1 MKQLLLTIW
10 VALVALC
17 VKNVKTPETAPEA
30 PAFSR
35 VLMQNAEDGVTL
47 SWIYPLDS
55 NLNHFIVQ
63 GSSDSIN
70 WENRGLVFPGES
82 MELPYFFTDKRS
94 GKKNIQFYRIV
105 QQAKNGM
112 ETISAVSQLVEE
124 ESNPEITVTQTAN
137 GFEIGAET
145 VQNEL
150 KVSIWSIGS
159 GMIANSTIRGGTH
172 QFLIPDGEA
181 NSGMVVVHIYDDSG
195 HLYLDR
201 FNFLITQSS

>member
-10 VALVALC
+10 IALVALC
-17 VKNVKTPETAPEA
+17 VKNVKTPETPPEA

-35 VLMQNAEDGVTL
+35 VLMQTAEDGVTL
-47 SWIYPLDS
+47 SWIYPVDS

-63 GSSDSIN
+63 GSTDSIN

-112 ETISAVSQLVEE
+112 ETISAVTQLVEK
-124 ESNPEITVTQTAN
+124 ESNPGINVTQTPK
-137 GFEIGAET
+137 GFEIGADND
-145 VQNEL
+145 QNAWN
-150 KVSIWSIGS
+150 VRIWSVDR
-159 GMIANSTIRGGTH
+159 GMLANSTIRGGTH
-172 QFLIPDGEA
+172 QFLIPDGET
-181 NSGMVVVHIYDDSG
+181 NSGMVLVHIYDESG

-201 FNFLITQSS
+201 FNF